1 MQAGRTVPP
10 PNENG
15 AQPFVTVPYYASL
28 AMLLAPREGGN
39 SATIFLVQLM
49 LFFGIFYFILI
60 RPQRREQQRHREM
73 LQALSKGDRVM
84 TSGGIIGEIIRA
96 NEQELTVKTGENTK
110 VVVDR
115 GHVARK
121 YASSEE

>member
-1 MQAGRTVPP
+1 M
-10 PNENG
+10 
-15 AQPFVTVPYYASL
+15 FVSATPIASL
-28 AMLLAPREGGN
+28 AILLAPREGGN

-73 LQALSKGDRVM
+73 LQALGKGDKVM
-84 TSGGIIGEIIRA
+84 TSGGIIGEIVRVS
-96 NEQELTVKTGENTK
+96 EQELTIKTGENTRI
-110 VVVDR
+110 VVER

-121 YASSEE
+121 YTASEE

>member
-1 MQAGRTVPP
+1 MSPT
-10 PNENG
+10 
-15 AQPFVTVPYYASL
+15 PFATL
-28 AMLLAPREGGN
+28 AVLLAPREGGN

-60 RPQRREQQRHREM
+60 RPQRREQQRHKEM
-73 LQALSKGDRVM
+73 LKALSKGDKVM
-84 TSGGIIGEIIRA
+84 TNGGIIGEIVRA
-96 NEQELTVKTGENTK
+96 GEQELTIKTGENTR

-121 YASSEE
+121 YTASEE

>member
-1 MQAGRTVPP
+1 MSAT
-10 PNENG
+10 
-15 AQPFVTVPYYASL
+15 PFASL
-28 AMLLAPREGGN
+28 AILLAPREGGN

-73 LQALSKGDRVM
+73 LQALGKGDKVM
-84 TSGGIIGEIIRA
+84 TNGGIIGEVVRA
-96 NEQELTVKTGENTK
+96 GEHELTIKTGENTR

-121 YASSEE
+121 YTATEE